1 MKYPT
6 MGETRQYQLSLPQL
20 SGGVNYS
27 VLPSLIDDNQLSD
40 VKNLWFRDGV
50 LKTRPGISKKIG
62 AGFSSNG
69 ETISGYY
76 ASDNSFCAFGSYAS
90 QDVNYTK
97 VFFDFDTSYDFFAI
111 EDYTGRNV
119 VPWFCES
126 NADTTTLPLMYYFNT
141 DNGNTDFSGR
151 VFSIEESGKEK
162 EVLPYAPTVI
172 TSGVPKNKFNDNL
185 EGTSLEPFN
194 LLTGNYE
201 CKYTADGN
209 GMFYRL
215 PKATDIYS
223 ITVSVMNKRGSATE
237 YKVGVNLNDGNK
249 KVERT
254 EVPAGDDTKIP
265 IGEFYVGEAKNNLVL
280 VADLKEG
287 VFWFAANENYFSPVQ
302 LGATGIANDIVVTVV
317 DKNSNDNIRKIYGMQ
332 FSEWYGGGSAGI
344 SGGTRLFVSGNPEH
358 PNLVHWS
365 ALNNPLYFPENNYAL
380 VGEDTKRVTAFGKQE
395 DLLVIF
401 KDGEL
406 YCTKY
411 YDGQSVTYEQLENQS
426 VIDIEAAR
434 AVFPIIQ
441 LHPSVGCDRP
451 KTVCLCN
458 NRLVWFN
465 SDGKVYGL
473 FSANQYSERNVREL
487 SLNVD
492 KKLRGMVDREASA
505 AEFENHYLLCLG
517 NTVFAM
523 DFSSVGFTYF
533 ASYSSD
539 EKSQKAVRWYVW
551 EFDKNYVVF
560 NQGKKVVFLNFAL
573 NEDTTSFH
581 FYEMNDPESKGSYD
595 GIAVSIST
603 KRFDFGH
610 ANRYKRINPF
620 YLHIGGESGK
630 IANLTYLNEKGECF
644 DAYQPIFTGDNL
656 SAVSPIRV
664 TPNAIRTRTFGIKIE
679 SDGYI
684 EIGGMTLNY
693 SLMGTVR

>member
-1 MKYPT
+1 MRYPT
-6 MGETRQYQLSLPQL
+6 MGETRQYQLALPQL

-27 VLPSLIDDNQLSD
+27 VLPTLIDDNQLSD

-50 LKTRPGISKKIG
+50 LKTRPGISHKSEAEFTSK
-62 AGFSSNG
+62 A
-69 ETISGYY
+69 ETIAGYH
-76 ASDNSFCAFGSYAS
+76 AFDDSFCAFGSYDDGNA
-90 QDVNYTK
+90 TK
-97 VFFDFDTSYDFFAI
+97 TKLFFDFSQNV
-111 EDYTGRNV
+111 DYIITDHAKRKV

-126 NADTTTLPLMYYFNT
+126 RESGTEFPMCYYYHTNESKKLV
-141 DNGNTDFSGR
+141 GKVASFSGYM
-151 VFSIEESGKEK
+151 FSEK
-162 EVLPYAPTVI
+162 NPYVPTVVVG
-172 TSGVPKNKFNDNL
+172 GVPKEKITDAA
-185 EGTSLEPFN
+185 EGTGLEPFN
-194 LLTGNYE
+194 LLTGDYK
-201 CKYTADGN
+201 CKYTSN
-209 GMFYRL
+209 GKGGYFRL
-215 PKATDIYS
+215 PKANGISS
-223 ITVSVMNKRGSATE
+223 ISVFVTNKNGTVS
-237 YKVGVNLNDGNK
+237 
-249 KVERT
+249 
-254 EVPAGDDTKIP
+254 
-265 IGEFYVGEAKNNLVL
+265 EFYVYETDGIEEYKEDEKTTRTLHVQEHDTTGLYL
-280 VADLKEG
+280 VADLKDG
-287 VFWFAANENYFSPVQ
+287 VCWIAANNNSKDASVLAQ
-302 LGATGIANDIVVTVV
+302 TGIANDITIVVESA
-317 DKNSNDNIRKIYGMQ
+317 NSDENIRKIYGMQ
-332 FSEWYGGGSAGI
+332 FSEWYGGGSAGL

-358 PNLVHWS
+358 PSLVHWS
-365 ALNNPLYFPENNYAL
+365 ALNDPLYFPENNYAL

-411 YDGQSVTYEQLENQS
+411 YDGQSVTYEQLENQE

-434 AVFPIIQ
+434 AVFPIVQ

-492 KKLRGMVDREASA
+492 KKLRGMVDKNASA

-517 NTVFAM
+517 DTVFSM

-560 NQGKKVVFLNFAL
+560 NQGKKVVFLNFAT
-573 NEDTTSFH
+573 NEDTTSFY
-581 FYEMNDPESKGSYD
+581 FCEMNDPESKGSYD
-595 GIAVSIST
+595 DIAVSLST

-630 IANLTYLNEKGECF
+630 IANLTYLNENGECY
-644 DAYQPIFTGDNL
+644 DAYQPIFTGENLL
-656 SAVSPIRV
+656 SASPIRV

-679 SDGYI
+679 SNGYI

>member
-76 ASDNSFCAFGSYAS
+76 ASDDSFCAFGSYDYGDA
-90 QDVNYTK
+90 TK
-97 VFFDFDTSYDFFAI
+97 TKLFFDFSTNNYYTI
-111 EDYTGRNV
+111 TDYAKRKV
-119 VPWFCES
+119 APWFCES
-126 NADTTTLPLMYYFNT
+126 RESGTEFPMFYYYHT
-141 DNGNTDFSGR
+141 AEDKKLVGKIASISGY
-151 VFSIEESGKEK
+151 VFSEK
-162 EVLPYAPTVI
+162 EPYVPTVVVG
-172 TSGVPKNKFNDNL
+172 GVPKEKITDAA
-185 EGTSLEPFN
+185 EGTSFEPFN
-194 LLTGNYE
+194 LLTGDYK
-201 CKYTADGN
+201 CKYTSN
-209 GMFYRL
+209 GKGGYFRL
-215 PKATDIYS
+215 PKANGISGIEVYVTNKNG
-223 ITVSVMNKRGSATE
+223 TVS
-237 YKVGVNLNDGNK
+237 
-249 KVERT
+249 
-254 EVPAGDDTKIP
+254 
-265 IGEFYVGEAKNNLVL
+265 EFYVYDTDEEEEYKEDEKTTRMLHVQEHGLTGLYL
-280 VADLKEG
+280 VADLKDG
-287 VFWFAANENYFSPVQ
+287 VCWIAANNNSKDAAVLVQ
-302 LGATGIANDIVVTVV
+302 TGIANDITIVVESA
-317 DKNSNDNIRKIYGMQ
+317 NSDENIRKIYGMQ
-332 FSEWYGGGSAGI
+332 FSEWYGGGSAGL

-380 VGEDTKRVTAFGKQE
+380 VGSDTKRVTAFGKQE

-411 YDGQSVTYEQLENQS
+411 YDGQSVTYEQLENQE

-434 AVFPIIQ
+434 AVFPIVQ

-492 KKLRGMVDREASA
+492 KKLRGMVDKNASA

-517 NTVFAM
+517 NTIFAM

-551 EFDKNYVVF
+551 EFKKDFEEEFGEEFDNDFAVF
-560 NQGKKVVFLNFAL
+560 NQGKKAVLMNVSTNSSATNF
-573 NEDTTSFH
+573 N

-595 GIAVSIST
+595 GIAVSLST

-656 SAVSPIRV
+656 SVVSPIRV